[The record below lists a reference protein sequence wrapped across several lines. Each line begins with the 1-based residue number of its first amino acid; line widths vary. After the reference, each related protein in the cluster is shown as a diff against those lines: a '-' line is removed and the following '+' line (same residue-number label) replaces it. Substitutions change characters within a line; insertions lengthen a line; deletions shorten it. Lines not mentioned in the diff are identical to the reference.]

1 MTRSQVNN
9 NELAERCEYNSG
21 LLIYGYLSAE
31 LSRYYTRDTNREITG
46 LPSRAAS
53 LGNNI

>member
-21 LLIYGYLSAE
+21 LLVYGYLSRE
-31 LSRYYTRDTNREITG
+31 LGRYYTRDTNREIF
-46 LPSRAAS
+46 LIELAKD
-53 LGNNI
+53 IVEKM